1 MPSTGPRR
9 PGCENC
15 RARHLKCD
23 GDKPCAQCVKKRIQC
38 NRSLRVRFRHNS
50 NPGGTRPEFSD
61 SQVWCKTSGKKLKFL
76 DQSLEVARC
85 YEDDDDEDEDPIV
98 RHPATHRVDSSSGHL
113 PDPAPDSTKALK
125 TTIWGI
131 DSLAVRSV
139 DDDAAS
145 SSAAGFSRPA
155 DTPRL
160 TFDTPQQPNH
170 LLSMTTPPSL
180 RHNLSEQSHDDHHAY
195 SFASRST
202 LSPYSILQYGASP
215 RLEVSSA
222 PLNERG
228 KADLFRYYVRNIGPA
243 FDSYDPNKYFTERI
257 PSQATLSSP
266 LLELILAVSAWHSNA
281 TRREPQR
288 SAKLDVNLEQLALA
302 GMDDDTLDV
311 ALLLH
316 HFILNMDGTASDSA
330 VAQFT
335 TSKPQ
340 VSPLASRP
348 LETSHDDV
356 LWARLRQELFLAVL
370 NQIPP
375 SMDVAR
381 SRLDR
386 LTESRDD
393 RARAN
398 KMLVELLATVQYCFG
413 DDKNTSTYDRLLESS
428 STWMMTNP
436 SSFTPVMIRR
446 RQGREVFPDIWLL
459 NDCVAAGL
467 QYFHLARILLVVH
480 DPRVPRLCRAG
491 QEASRWID
499 AQTKNDLEIICGI
512 ADSISDI
519 NPMHITACMAISV
532 VGDRF
537 TDSDQ
542 QHALLDVLVKTTN
555 MYGLSTELAQKHL
568 LEAWGWSSNEMRS

>member
-1 MPSTGPRR
+1 MRG
-9 PGCENC
+9 
-15 RARHLKCD
+15 D

-50 NPGGTRPEFSD
+50 NSGGARPEFSD

-76 DQSLEVARC
+76 DQSLEVARY
-85 YEDDDDEDEDPIV
+85 YEDDDDEEDEPDAK
-98 RHPATHRVDSSSGHL
+98 PAAPRAGPSPDTA
-113 PDPAPDSTKALK
+113 PDPTKDSAKALK
-125 TTIWGI
+125 TPIWGI
-131 DSLAVRSV
+131 DTLAVRNA
-139 DDDAAS
+139 DDDGAS
-145 SSAAGFSRPA
+145 RSAAGFPRPTG

-160 TFDTPQQPNH
+160 AFGTPQRSDH
-170 LLSMTTPPSL
+170 LLAMTTPPSM
-180 RHNLSEQSHDDHHAY
+180 RHDLSEPSHDDRQAY

-228 KADLFRYYVRNIGPA
+228 KADLFRYYVKNIGPA

-281 TRREPQR
+281 TKGDPQR
-288 SAKLDVNLEQLALA
+288 AAKLDVNLEQLALT
-302 GMDDDTLDV
+302 GMDDDSLDV

-330 VAQFT
+330 VTQFT
-335 TSKPQ
+335 TSKLH
-340 VSPLASRP
+340 VYPLGSRT
-348 LETSHDDV
+348 LETSRDDV
-356 LWARLRQELFLAVL
+356 LWARLRQELFLAVM
-370 NQIPP
+370 NQIPLG
-375 SMDVAR
+375 MDVSRA
-381 SRLDR
+381 RLDH
-386 LTESRDD
+386 LTQSRDD
-393 RARAN
+393 HARAN
-398 KMLVELLATVQYCFG
+398 RMLVELLATVQYCFG
-413 DDKNTSTYDRLLESS
+413 DDKNTAAYDRLLEAS
-428 STWMMTNP
+428 STWMMRNP

-446 RQGREVFPDIWLL
+446 RQKGEVFPDIWLL

-480 DPRVPRLCRAG
+480 DPRVPRLCKAG
-491 QEASRWID
+491 QDASRWID

-537 TDSDQ
+537 TDPQ
-542 QHALLDVLVKTTN
+542 QQNALLDILIKTTS
-555 MYGLSTELAQKHL
+555 MYGLSTELA
-568 LEAWGWSSNEMRS
+568 

>member
-1 MPSTGPRR
+1 MRMTHRQLHLRDAINEPDSAIPAPKTAASLQGVSRPSLRTNPASTGPT
-9 PGCENC
+9 P
-15 RARHLKCD
+15 L
-23 GDKPCAQCVKKRIQC
+23 
-38 NRSLRVRFRHNS
+38 
-50 NPGGTRPEFSD
+50 GTRPEFSD

-85 YEDDDDEDEDPIV
+85 YEEDDDDDEEPIPIV
-98 RHPATHRVDSSSGHL
+98 RHPATRGVDSSSGHL
-113 PDPAPDSTKALK
+113 PDSAPDSAPDPTKALK
-125 TTIWGI
+125 TAIWGI
-131 DSLAVRSV
+131 DSFAVRSV
-139 DDDAAS
+139 DDEATS

-160 TFDTPQQPNH
+160 TFDTPQRPDH
-170 LLSMTTPPSL
+170 LLSMTTPPSV
-180 RHNLSEQSHDDHHAY
+180 RHSLSEQSQDDHHAF

-281 TRREPQR
+281 TRGEPQR
-288 SAKLDVNLEQLALA
+288 SANLDVNLEQLALA

-340 VSPLASRP
+340 VSPLSSRP

-370 NQIPP
+370 NQISPT
-375 SMDVAR
+375 MDVAR

-446 RQGREVFPDIWLL
+446 RQGREVFPEIWLL

-499 AQTKNDLEIICGI
+499 VSFLRPTFPFWDLELV
-512 ADSISDI
+512 ADVD
-519 NPMHITACMAISV
+519 
-532 VGDRF
+532 
-537 TDSDQ
+537 
-542 QHALLDVLVKTTN
+542 DVIGPN
-555 MYGLSTELAQKHL
+555 QKRPRDYLWNRGFHQ
-568 LEAWGWSSNEMRS
+568 RY